1 MRIESIEILNFRQ
14 YRKEK
19 FVFPRIK
26 GKKDIH
32 VIIGENGEGK
42 TNILNALTWCLYGE
56 ELHLGD
62 KNTAINKINSQ
73 YVQELRDHSQKNGET
88 KVTVVMSIEDGGKIT
103 FMRTAIYSITQSNV
117 IETKQDV
124 IAIANAN
131 GGNKIIEKK
140 DDYEMY
146 VSRYVPKEINEYIFF
161 DGELMDQYFK
171 SDKNSRR

>member
-1 MRIESIEILNFRQ
+1 MRIESIEIQNFRQ

-19 FVFPRIK
+19 FTFPRIK

-73 YVQELRDHSQKNGET
+73 YVQELRNHSRFYW
-88 KVTVVMSIEDGGKIT
+88 I
-103 FMRTAIYSITQSNV
+103 
-117 IETKQDV
+117 
-124 IAIANAN
+124 
-131 GGNKIIEKK
+131 
-140 DDYEMY
+140 
-146 VSRYVPKEINEYIFF
+146 
-161 DGELMDQYFK
+161 
-171 SDKNSRR
+171 